1 MANKSRAWK
10 AAVMAVVALTAV
22 AGCGANGQSATKDG
36 KPVITVQVVKDA
48 RAVKMSE
55 MEWTKD
61 LEKACGCAIEWQ
73 DVAASSW
80 DQQKQASLAAGEVA
94 DVTIGGFGSGDMGEY
109 GSLFLDLKPELGSM
123 PNVSKMFKTEPYS
136 QVISTTTDGKILGT
150 PSVAR
155 PVTAR
160 TSNHMFINKA
170 WLDKLGLQPPTTW
183 GELETVLE
191 AFKTRDPNGNGKAD
205 EIPMDFNAPGTG
217 GFGLFQPNVLLA
229 SAGITVPNGP
239 LGMYVKDGQVRNYL
253 TEPAYRDLIA
263 YLHRL
268 WSKGLISSEAFTHDW
283 SQYTA
288 ASKGHDKTAIVGFT
302 WMWTPSDIFGP
313 DLADQ
318 YITLPSLKQT
328 ADQTVKPVWA
338 YNGDDLAYQADRAV
352 ISAKTRNKEAALK
365 FVDAFYSPD
374 MTVQSRFGAFGTAV
388 EKLGENSYKV
398 LDPPENSFTPA
409 DWMFHGSLAD
419 GAPGWVSDDIKL
431 ETPAAHNEVGPVDAV
446 YDNDYKN
453 VDFNKDVLYAN
464 MPMTSEQT
472 RQMNAN
478 NTGIT
483 QGAMSKFAQWVTKGG
498 VENEWDDYVANLKR
512 NKLDDN
518 IRIEQEVYDS
528 FRKNMD
534 FIGVNLNN

>member
-1 MANKSRAWK
+1 
-10 AAVMAVVALTAV
+10 
-22 AGCGANGQSATKDG
+22 
-36 KPVITVQVVKDA
+36 
-48 RAVKMSE
+48 
-55 MEWTKD
+55 
-61 LEKACGCAIEWQ
+61 
-73 DVAASSW
+73 
-80 DQQKQASLAAGEVA
+80 
-94 DVTIGGFGSGDMGEY
+94 
-109 GSLFLDLKPELGSM
+109 
-123 PNVSKMFKTEPYS
+123 
-136 QVISTTTDGKILGT
+136 
-150 PSVAR
+150 
-155 PVTAR
+155 
-160 TSNHMFINKA
+160 
-170 WLDKLGLQPPTTW
+170 
-183 GELETVLE
+183 
-191 AFKTRDPNGNGKAD
+191 
-205 EIPMDFNAPGTG
+205 
-217 GFGLFQPNVLLA
+217 
-229 SAGITVPNGP
+229 
-239 LGMYVKDGQVRNYL
+239 
-253 TEPAYRDLIA
+253 
-263 YLHRL
+263 
-268 WSKGLISSEAFTHDW
+268 
-283 SQYTA
+283 
-288 ASKGHDKTAIVGFT
+288 
-302 WMWTPSDIFGP
+302 MWTPSDIFGP

-534 FIGVNLNN
+534 SIGVNLNN